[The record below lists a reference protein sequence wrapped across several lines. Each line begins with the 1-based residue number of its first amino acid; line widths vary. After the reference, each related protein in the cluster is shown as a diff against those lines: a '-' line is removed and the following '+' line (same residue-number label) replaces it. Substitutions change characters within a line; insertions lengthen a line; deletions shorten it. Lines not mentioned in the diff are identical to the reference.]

1 MQFIILILVLA
12 ILLALAGSI
21 PKLLLILLLTFPTAI
36 IGKLYDKWYEKNE
49 KRLDRPKVQK
59 FIEQALKE
67 DLGTREHIESYIT
80 RLGLSSAKHFLYEE
94 KKRRD
99 EIKRLNKSI
108 LKHIEQYEKEKDKK
122 AQQKKTQRAH
132 RP

>member
-1 MQFIILILVLA
+1 MQFFILILLLA

-21 PKLLLILLLTFPTAI
+21 PKLLLILLLTFPAAI

-49 KRLDRPKVQK
+49 KRLDRPKAQK

-80 RLGLSSAKHFLYEE
+80 HLGLSSAKRFLYEE
-94 KKRRD
+94 KKRSD
-99 EIKRLNKSI
+99 EIKRLKKST
-108 LKHIEQYEKEKDKK
+108 LKHIEQYEKEKR
-122 AQQKKTQRAH
+122 QKSAAKENPPRT
-132 RP
+132 